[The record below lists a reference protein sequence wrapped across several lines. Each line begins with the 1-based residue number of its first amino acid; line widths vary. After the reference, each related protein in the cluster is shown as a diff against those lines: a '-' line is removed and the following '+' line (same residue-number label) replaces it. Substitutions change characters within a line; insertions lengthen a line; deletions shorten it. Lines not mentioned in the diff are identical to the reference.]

1 MGSKIDRLSPQ
12 NQSTMKLI
20 DPIVQF
26 HAELQKIRRDIHA
39 HPELGYEEVRTAEVV
54 AQKLTEWGIPVVRGL
69 GVTGVVGIIR
79 HGDSPRA
86 IGLRADM
93 DALPMP
99 ELNTFPHASKN
110 EGKMHACG
118 HDGHTAMLLGA
129 AHYLSQHRNF
139 DGTVYVI
146 FQPAEEGGRGAER
159 MIQDGLFE
167 KYPMDAVFGMH
178 NWPGIPAGHFGV
190 TPGPQ
195 MASSNEFEVTVKGKG
210 SHAAQPHK
218 AIDPVMTAVQ
228 IAQSWQTI
236 VSRNANPNDPAVVS
250 ITQIHTGSAT
260 NVIPDIA
267 TMIGTVRTFS
277 TPVLD
282 MIERRMREIAEH
294 TAAAFDATV
303 DFRFSRNYPPLIN
316 HEKETAFAVE
326 VLTEQ
331 FGADHV
337 DARTEPTMGAED
349 FAFMLQH
356 KPGCY
361 VFLGNGDGG
370 HRDHGHGLG
379 PCNLHNPS
387 YDFNDDLLPIGATYW
402 VRLAEKFLQA
412 K

>member
-1 MGSKIDRLSPQ
+1 
-12 NQSTMKLI
+12 MKLI

-26 HAELQKIRRDIHA
+26 QSELQQIRRDIHA
-39 HPELGYEEVRTAEVV
+39 HPELAYEEVRTADVV
-54 AQKLTEWGIPVVRGL
+54 AQKLSEWGIPVVRGL
-69 GVTGVVGIIR
+69 GVTGVVGIIKQ
-79 HGDSPRA
+79 GDSPRA

-99 ELNTFPHASKN
+99 EINTFAHASRHA
-110 EGKMHACG
+110 GKMHACG

-129 AHYLSQHRNF
+129 AYYLARHRNF

-190 TPGPQ
+190 TPGAQ
-195 MASSNEFEVTVKGKG
+195 MASSNEFHVTVKGRG

-218 AIDPVMTAVQ
+218 AADPVMTAVH
-228 IAQSWQTI
+228 IAQAWQSI
-236 VSRNANPNDPAVVS
+236 VARNINPNDPAVVS

-260 NVIPDIA
+260 NVIPDEA
-267 TMIGTVRTFS
+267 TMVGTVRTFS
-277 TPVLD
+277 LPVLD
-282 MIERRMREIAEH
+282 LIERRMKEIAEH

-303 DFRFSRNYPPLIN
+303 DFRFNRNYPPLIN
-316 HEKETAFAVE
+316 HAKETAFAVE

-337 DARTEPTMGAED
+337 DAHTEPTMGAED

-370 HRDHGHGLG
+370 HRDQGHGLG

-402 VRLAEKFLQA
+402 VRLAEKFLPA

>member
-1 MGSKIDRLSPQ
+1 
-12 NQSTMKLI
+12 MKLI

-26 HAELQKIRRDIHA
+26 QAELQKIRRDIHA
-39 HPELGYEEVRTAEVV
+39 HPELAYEEVRTADVV

-79 HGDSPRA
+79 NGDSPRA

-99 ELNTFPHASKN
+99 EINTFAHASRH

-129 AHYLSQHRNF
+129 AYYLSQHRNF
-139 DGTVYVI
+139 NGTVYVI

-195 MASSNEFEVTVKGKG
+195 MASSNEFHVTVKGKG

-228 IAQSWQTI
+228 IAQAWQTI
-236 VSRNANPNDPAVVS
+236 VARNINPNDPAVVS

-260 NVIPDIA
+260 NVIPDEA
-267 TMIGTVRTFS
+267 MMVGTVRTFS
-277 TPVLD
+277 LPVLD
-282 MIERRMREIAEH
+282 LIERRMQEIAEH

-303 DFRFSRNYPPLIN
+303 DFRFNRNYPPLIN
-316 HEKETAFAVE
+316 HVAETAFAVD

-331 FGADHV
+331 FSADHV
-337 DARTEPTMGAED
+337 DAHTEPTMGAED

>member
-1 MGSKIDRLSPQ
+1 
-12 NQSTMKLI
+12 MKLI

-26 HAELQKIRRDIHA
+26 QAELQKIRRDIHA
-39 HPELGYEEVRTAEVV
+39 HPELAYEEVRTADVV

-79 HGDSPRA
+79 NGDSPRA

-99 ELNTFPHASKN
+99 EINTFAHASRH

-129 AHYLSQHRNF
+129 AYYLSQHRNF
-139 DGTVYVI
+139 NGTVYVI

-195 MASSNEFEVTVKGKG
+195 MASSNEFHVTVKGKG

-228 IAQSWQTI
+228 IAQAWQTI
-236 VSRNANPNDPAVVS
+236 VARNINPNDPAVVS

-260 NVIPDIA
+260 NVIPDEA
-267 TMIGTVRTFS
+267 MMVGTVRTFS
-277 TPVLD
+277 LPVLD
-282 MIERRMREIAEH
+282 LIERRMQEIAEH
-294 TAAAFDATV
+294 TAAAFDAIV
-303 DFRFSRNYPPLIN
+303 DFRFNRNYPPLIN
-316 HEKETAFAVE
+316 HVAETAFAVD

-337 DARTEPTMGAED
+337 DAHTEPTMGAED